1 MKRTLLSVLF
11 ATCAIFGSA
20 QNIGEPIQVPNNHDR
35 KIYLTPSCF
44 TKNGETLVVI
54 PESDDSGDETKALN
68 IYDNDFKLIKT
79 IAVGKSL
86 SGPIYYSS
94 DDLRGSEGRL
104 YVTQTLFNNDDK
116 FEYLQELENGLNI
129 VSEDGTVLQTITYT
143 NKDTYVRY
151 IINID
156 NKMYIMTLTEDSEN
170 SHYFYTLYPITRT
183 ATGVNS
189 VGAPK
194 KLHVSPTLASH
205 NEPITVEIGDSEMN
219 EREIGVV
226 NAAGQ
231 TVFVTKVHAGD
242 KSVTI
247 DSAKL
252 SRGLNIV
259 KATNGNKPAEY
270 CKILVR

>member
-1 MKRTLLSVLF
+1 MKRTLLSIIF

-20 QNIGEPIQVPNNHDR
+20 QKIGEPIQIPNHYNR

-54 PESDDSGDETKALN
+54 PVSDDTEEGIKALN
-68 IYDNDFKLIKT
+68 IYDNDFKLIKAIT
-79 IAVGKSL
+79 VRKSL
-86 SGPIYYSS
+86 SGPIYCSS
-94 DDLRGSEGRL
+94 NDLSGSEGRL

-143 NKDTYVRY
+143 NKNTYVRY

-170 SHYFYTLYPITRT
+170 SHYFYTFYPITRT

-194 KLHVSPTLASH
+194 RLHVSPMLASR

-219 EREIGVV
+219 EREIAVV

-231 TVFVTKVHAGD
+231 TVFLTKVHVGD

-247 DSAKL
+247 DPGKL

-259 KATNGNKPAEY
+259 KATNGNKAAEY